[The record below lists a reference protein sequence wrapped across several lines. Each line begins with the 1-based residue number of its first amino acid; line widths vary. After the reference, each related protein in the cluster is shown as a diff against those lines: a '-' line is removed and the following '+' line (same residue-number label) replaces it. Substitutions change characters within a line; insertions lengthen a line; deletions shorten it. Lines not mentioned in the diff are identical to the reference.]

1 MAAGTEPLSLASK
14 LCLACGLCCDST
26 VYPHA
31 VAREDELAQAM
42 ALGFTT
48 IRTENGYSAFELPC
62 HYLEGR
68 ACTRYR
74 DWRPSVCGDYFCRVQ
89 ARAGSG
95 EITEDE
101 ALALIAKAQDLRD
114 AMAAQLPNDIPRSHA
129 RQYLETISAKRGQL
143 DPAEATFAV
152 RLFVLER
159 FLDAEFRLGD
169 RDRLMARRSMDR

>member
-1 MAAGTEPLSLASK
+1 MASGTEPLSLASR
-14 LCLACGLCCDST
+14 LCLACGLCCDGT

-31 VAREDELAQAM
+31 VAREDEVAQATE
-42 ALGFTT
+42 LGFTA
-48 IRTENGYSAFELPC
+48 IRTEDGYSAFRLPC

-101 ALALIAKAQDLRD
+101 ALALIANAQDLRD
-114 AMAAQLPNDIPRSHA
+114 AMAAQLPNDVPRSDS
-129 RQYLETISAKRGQL
+129 RNYLETISAKGGQL
-143 DPAEATFAV
+143 DPSAAAFAV

-169 RDRLMARRSMDR
+169 RDRLMARRGTGS